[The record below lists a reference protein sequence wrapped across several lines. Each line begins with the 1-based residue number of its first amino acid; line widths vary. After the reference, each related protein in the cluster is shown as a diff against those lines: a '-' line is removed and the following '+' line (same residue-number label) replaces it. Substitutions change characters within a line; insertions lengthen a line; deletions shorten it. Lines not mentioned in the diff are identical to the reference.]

1 MRVLAEPPTPAA
13 LRKRMSLLPEAQRRE
28 AGELLVALAMSDGG
42 FDKAEIDRLT
52 RLFDALGLDRPELYG
67 QFHTSGEKDLTRLR
81 TAGAPALGYAIPRPP
96 PEDARSAAAVV
107 LDPELIR
114 ARLAESERAASYLA
128 QIFTGDDTGSQAA
141 VSTGPDTPE
150 DESCSAPGLDVSHH
164 VFLTRL
170 ADRPSWTRREL
181 DAIAAQLGLLP
192 DGALEILNEAAFEA
206 VGEPVCE
213 GTDPIE
219 INSYALKEMLR

>member
-1 MRVLAEPPTPAA
+1 MRSAWTGPTCTGSCTRPARRNWSACGQQA
-13 LRKRMSLLPEAQRRE
+13 L
-28 AGELLVALAMSDGG
+28 
-42 FDKAEIDRLT
+42 
-52 RLFDALGLDRPELYG
+52 
-67 QFHTSGEKDLTRLR
+67 
-81 TAGAPALGYAIPRPP
+81 PALVTPYRGHP
-96 PEDARSAAAVV
+96 PEEPGSAAAVV

-141 VSTGPDTPE
+141 VPTGLDTPE
-150 DESCSAPGLDVSHH
+150 DESGSAPGLDVPHRI
-164 VFLTRL
+164 FLTRL

-213 GTDPIE
+213 GTDPVE
-219 INSYALKEMLR
+219 INSYALKEMQG

>member
-1 MRVLAEPPTPAA
+1 M
-13 LRKRMSLLPEAQRRE
+13 
-28 AGELLVALAMSDGG
+28 
-42 FDKAEIDRLT
+42 
-52 RLFDALGLDRPELYG
+52 
-67 QFHTSGEKDLTRLR
+67 
-81 TAGAPALGYAIPRPP
+81 
-96 PEDARSAAAVV
+96 
-107 LDPELIR
+107 DPELIS

-141 VSTGPDTPE
+141 VSTGLDTP
-150 DESCSAPGLDVSHH
+150 DKSGSAPGLDASHRI
-164 VFLTRL
+164 FLTRL

-181 DAIAAQLGLLP
+181 DATAAQLGLLP

-213 GTDPIE
+213 GTDPVE